1 LDILNIFENQINL
14 IVVSM
19 IGVLALIDL
28 IFDRDLKSQIVSLGV
43 LGTFIG
49 IFIGLE
55 DFDPNEMKSSINAIL
70 MGLKTAF
77 FTSIVGMGTATLLS
91 IIEKFSKKDIDNSGA
106 EEKLLRDISNKLN
119 SLDSN
124 FNKMNGSLEIAI
136 ERLSK
141 GGTEEMVE
149 VLNRVI
155 QWQESYKEHIENYEK
170 SLKLSLTSIEKSK
183 TILEV
188 IASKSQEIEQRFNS
202 IDSGVSSLL
211 SNINRITKSYELN
224 RREY

>member
-1 LDILNIFENQINL
+1 MDILNIFENQINL